1 MKVYRNDLIELLF
14 RKRHNGLVKII
25 TGIRRCGKS
34 YLLSTLFKER
44 LLSDG
49 VDAKHIIEVP
59 LDQDDFKPFRDAVRL
74 GDYVRSQIVHDGQWN
89 YVFIDEVQL
98 TRKILPPDV
107 DLSRIAPE
115 DRDMAYLTFYDT
127 LNGLRQLDHV
137 DVYVTG
143 SNSKTLS
150 SDIESNFADRGVQ
163 IRIHP
168 FSFAEYCDALKPIDL
183 STAFDHYLLWG
194 GMPLA
199 VAEPDD
205 RERTKYLQRL
215 FTEVYV
221 SDIRKRHRLKGDTP
235 LNQIIDVVSSAVG
248 SLTNPHKLVNTL
260 KSKLGIKT
268 SDMTVANDIEHLKDA
283 FLFSEAKRWDVKGKA
298 YFDYPMK
305 YYCEDVGL
313 LNARLNF
320 READPSHAMENVIYN
335 ELIAR
340 NCSVDVGV
348 VPVVSIDSNGKQV
361 LKYHEIDFVVNRAP
375 GKLYI
380 QSAYELPTDEKR
392 EQELLPLRR
401 SGDFFRKMIIVNG
414 TSVPRISED
423 GIITVGAI
431 PFLLDK
437 TILNMALAGE

>member
-1 MKVYRNDLIELLF
+1 
-14 RKRHNGLVKII
+14 
-25 TGIRRCGKS
+25 
-34 YLLSTLFKER
+34 
-44 LLSDG
+44 
-49 VDAKHIIEVP
+49 
-59 LDQDDFKPFRDAVRL
+59 
-74 GDYVRSQIVHDGQWN
+74 
-89 YVFIDEVQL
+89 
-98 TRKILPPDV
+98 
-107 DLSRIAPE
+107 
-115 DRDMAYLTFYDT
+115 
-127 LNGLRQLDHV
+127 V

-163 IRIHP
+163 IRVHP
-168 FSFAEYCDALKPIDL
+168 FSFAEYCDALKPTDL
-183 STAFDHYLLWG
+183 TKAFDQYLLWG

-215 FTEVYV
+215 FSEVYV
-221 SDIRKRHRLKGDTP
+221 NDIRKRHRLKSDTP

-260 KSKLGIKT
+260 QSKLGVKT

-283 FLFSEAKRWDVKGKA
+283 FLFSEAKRWDVKGKS

-320 READPSHAMENVIYN
+320 RETDPSHAMENVIYN

-340 NCSVDVGV
+340 NCTVDVGV
-348 VPVVSIDSNGKQV
+348 VPIVSLDEDGKQI
-361 LKYHEIDFVVNRAP
+361 LRYHEIDFVVNRAP

-380 QSAYELPTDEKR
+380 QSAYALPTDEKR
-392 EQELLPLRR
+392 DQELLPLRR
-401 SGDFFRKMIIVNG
+401 SGDFFRKMVVVNG
-414 TSVPRISED
+414 NSAPRISED
-423 GIITVGAI
+423 GIITVGVI

-437 TILNMALAGE
+437 TILNMALSGE